1 MYVMDFDGDR
11 IRHLTKI
18 WNDESAYSNWAGRNE
33 RRVPGCAIT
42 RRLPAGCQRDGVQL
56 AARPSRGESA
66 RRNLFL
72 VPRSA
77 ASGEGAD
84 GVAVCCTEC
93 GLEADERWTV
103 AETLDVVERR
113 ARRTD
118 AVLSLLR
125 RPCVRA
131 SNRATGRSSHRL
143 ADRSLVQLPRPLAEF
158 DPGLCDVLL
167 GLRLSLAHGCPI
179 SYERRADEIS
189 LRSPG
194 VRRCTMRRT
203 TLRANTQVSRSTKT
217 IPPTASDQSD
227 VAKICSGALIGGG
240 ESDADGAEPPPR
252 PH

>member
-1 MYVMDFDGDR
+1 M
-11 IRHLTKI
+11 
-18 WNDESAYSNWAGRNE
+18 
-33 RRVPGCAIT
+33 
-42 RRLPAGCQRDGVQL
+42 
-56 AARPSRGESA
+56 
-66 RRNLFL
+66 
-72 VPRSA
+72 PRSA

-103 AETLDVVERR
+103 AEHWTWWSDGLGELMPF
-113 ARRTD
+113 
-118 AVLSLLR
+118 LSLLR